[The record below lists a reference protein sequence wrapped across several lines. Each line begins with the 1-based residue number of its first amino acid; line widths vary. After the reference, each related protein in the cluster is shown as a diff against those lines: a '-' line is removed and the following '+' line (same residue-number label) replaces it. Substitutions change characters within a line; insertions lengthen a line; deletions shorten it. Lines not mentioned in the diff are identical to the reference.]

1 MSFVAAILIGGP
13 MDGEVH
19 PIKEHRPSMVF
30 NRIVASMPLF
40 TPEDDIELTEQRDE
54 YLNVDFGDGMVA
66 YVHSTLTNA
75 QAMQRLLDHYRPP
88 RSK

>member
-19 PIKEHRPSMVF
+19 PIKEHRPVMAFSRVL
-30 NRIVASMPLF
+30 ATMPLF
-40 TPEDDIELTEQRDE
+40 TPEDEITYTTQKDE
-54 YLNVDFGDGMVA
+54 YHCVDFGDGMVA

-75 QAMQRLLDHYRPP
+75 QAMQRLLDHYNPP
-88 RSK
+88 KAK